1 MMSVDSCK
9 NQNDGLAVEEQRD
22 RFEEAHK
29 GAGAA
34 EMLGQGQ
41 SGFMA
46 LTWPSQLPCEL

>member
-1 MMSVDSCK
+1 MISVDSCK

-22 RFEEAHK
+22 RFEEAR
-29 GAGAA
+29 AGAA
-34 EMLGQGQ
+34 EMLSRGQ